1 MSTHNA
7 QLASVVSIAGTDPSG
22 GAGIQAD
29 IKAISATGSYA
40 ASIITLLV
48 AQNTLSVTAIQE
60 IPLAFIQQQID
71 AVFTDLSI
79 DAVKLGML
87 YHEDIIHLVA
97 RNLKKYQPHF
107 VVLDPVMISQTGHA
121 LLKPQAIQALVDD
134 LFPLATLITPNI
146 PEAELILKLKITDES
161 SMQDAASLLAT
172 RYKIS
177 VLLKGGHL
185 KTTHSSDI
193 FYDYSQKQMHR
204 FDTLRIPTKNTHGT
218 GCTLS
223 AAIASYLAQG
233 ESLTNAIALA
243 KKYLTQCI
251 LAAKDLKLGH
261 GQGPVN
267 HFYFLDRSFANKKF
281 TGFVGRV
288 TRRLIPHLI
297 SKN

>member
-1 MSTHNA
+1 MSTHNS

-40 ASIITLLV
+40 ASIFTLLV

-79 DAVKLGML
+79 EAVKLGML
-87 YHEDIIHLVA
+87 YHEEIIHLVA
-97 RNLKKYQPHF
+97 RNLKKYQPPF
-107 VVLDPVMISQTGHA
+107 VVLDPVMISQTGHT
-121 LLKPQAIQALVDD
+121 LLKPQAIQSLVEN

-146 PEAELILKLKITDES
+146 PEAEAILKLKITDES
-161 SMQDAASLLAT
+161 SMQDATLLLAA

-185 KTTHSSDI
+185 NTRQSSDL
-193 FYDYSQKQMHR
+193 FYDYSQQQMHR
-204 FDTLRIPTKNTHGT
+204 FDTPRINTKNTHGT

-233 ESLTNAIALA
+233 ENLYTAIARA
-243 KKYLTQCI
+243 KHYLTQCI

-261 GQGPVN
+261 GQGPVH
-267 HFYFLDRSFANKKF
+267 HFYFLDRKF
-281 TGFVGRV
+281 RE
-288 TRRLIPHLI
+288 
-297 SKN
+297 